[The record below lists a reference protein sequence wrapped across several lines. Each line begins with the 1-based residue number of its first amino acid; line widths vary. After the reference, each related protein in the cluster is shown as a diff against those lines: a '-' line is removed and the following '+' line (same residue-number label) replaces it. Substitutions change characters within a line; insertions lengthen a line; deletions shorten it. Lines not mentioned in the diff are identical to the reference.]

1 MSGHVES
8 ADPYIPCGSYA
19 GKAKCSTLQR
29 LGPTTPSIY
38 STPLVGNDDFPG
50 HVGLCRYC
58 RSRSAGWVP
67 LVEGKQEL
75 LIAAVVAALHTLA
88 SHFLFSVVAPEPH
101 FFLSVEVRGELDQ
114 DWHKLH

>member
-1 MSGHVES
+1 MEVH
-8 ADPYIPCGSYA
+8 DCHQI
-19 GKAKCSTLQR
+19 
-29 LGPTTPSIY
+29 SIREFH
-38 STPLVGNDDFPG
+38 SL
-50 HVGLCRYC
+50 
-58 RSRSAGWVP
+58 P

-75 LIAAVVAALHTLA
+75 LIAAVVAALHTVA